1 MIKYLLITRY
11 AGLAVTLW
19 AASGVLGAYRFLVAI
34 DGASTSPGD
43 YIQGGV
49 AVAAIGF
56 AGGVVKFM
64 GTLVEKERSR
74 GDRLETT
81 LIDKALPAMTSSAS
95 ALDGMQTAM
104 REMSHRLDDY
114 QRRPPT

>member
-1 MIKYLLITRY
+1 M
-11 AGLAVTLW
+11 
-19 AASGVLGAYRFLVAI
+19 SGVLGVYRFVASV
-34 DGASTSPGD
+34 DTPTTPSD

-64 GTLVEKERSR
+64 GGLVEKERAR

-104 REMSHRLDDY
+104 REMSHRLDD
-114 QRRPPT
+114 RRSS